1 MNARAIESGLVDSS
15 GGASIYYEAWGDGP
29 PIVLVAGL
37 GDDRMSWD
45 EQVARLADSSLVVT
59 IDNRGIGKSS
69 TPKGP
74 YSIAEMADDAH
85 AVVRRLDLEPVVA
98 IGSSMGGAICQRWT
112 LRHPE
117 DLHRLV
123 LTNTWA
129 EQDRFLDALFCHWI
143 RLGEANAGARILES
157 LLLFSYSP
165 DYLNAHPSQAE
176 QFLSMDPPEAT
187 GFVAAAQACRGHQSL
202 AEADAIRQPTLV
214 IAGEHDILTRP
225 WLSRRLASRLS
236 RAEFVSLPTGHM
248 VFWERPGE
256 FGDLVDQFLRRP
268 D

>member
-1 MNARAIESGLVDSS
+1 MRAIESGIVDSS
-15 GGASIYYEAWGDGP
+15 AEASIYYEVWGAGP

-37 GDDRMSWD
+37 GDDRTSWD
-45 EQVARLADSSLVVT
+45 GQVARLAENCLVVA

-69 TPKGP
+69 VPNGP

-98 IGSSMGGAICQRWT
+98 IGSSMGGAICQRWA
-112 LRHPE
+112 LSHPE
-117 DLHRLV
+117 DVRRLV

-143 RLGEANAGARILES
+143 RLGEANAGTRILES

-165 DYLNAHPSQAE
+165 EYLNAHPSQAE
-176 QFLSMDPPEAT
+176 EFLSMDPPESK
-187 GFVAAAQACRGHQSL
+187 GFVAAAQACRRHQIL
-202 AEADAIRQPTLV
+202 AEAEAIVEPTLV

-225 WLSRRLASRLS
+225 QLSRRLAARLP
-236 RAEFVSLPTGHM
+236 RAEFATLPTGHM
-248 VFWERPGE
+248 VFWERPE
-256 FGDLVDQFLRRP
+256 AFGDLVEQFLRRP